1 MQVLCMVEK
10 RRPRCYEEMPTK
22 GFRGLRGIRSMQ
34 RMEQI
39 WPALVSHPE
48 GQRGGTV
55 APPRDFQ
62 CGLAGMAV
70 FIGIP
75 P

>member
-1 MQVLCMVEK
+1 MRMVET

-22 GFRGLRGIRSMQ
+22 GFRGLRGIRSLQ
-34 RMEQI
+34 RMERN
-39 WPALVSHPE
+39 WPALVSQPE
-48 GQRGGTV
+48 GRKGGTV
-55 APPRDFQ
+55 EPPCDFQ
-62 CGLAGMAV
+62 CGLAGMSV

>member
-1 MQVLCMVEK
+1 MQDLCMVEK

-22 GFRGLRGIRSMQ
+22 GFRGLRGIRGMQ
-34 RMEQI
+34 RMEQNR
-39 WPALVSHPE
+39 PALVSHPE

-55 APPRDFQ
+55 EPPCDFQ
-62 CGLAGMAV
+62 LGLLGMSV